1 MQDLTLM
8 MTFILYLLFI
18 YYYYYN
24 VKTLITVI
32 DHRLFQDSSTARR
45 YYRIYYWPICATL
58 TLIV

>member
-18 YYYYYN
+18 YYYYN

-32 DHRLFQDSSTARR
+32 DHRLFQDYSTARR